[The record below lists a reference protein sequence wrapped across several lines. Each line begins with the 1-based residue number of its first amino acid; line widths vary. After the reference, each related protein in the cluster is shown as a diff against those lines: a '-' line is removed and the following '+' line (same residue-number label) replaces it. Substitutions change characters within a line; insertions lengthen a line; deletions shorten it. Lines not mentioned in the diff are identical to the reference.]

1 MEKRL
6 ITRLRMFKVSACF
19 LYKFNRKIFC
29 KKRNFYIS
37 LERKK
42 YLSMNQSTTLQN
54 IREGI
59 DKILANILPLK
70 SSAILFGSRAR
81 GDARNDSDWDVLILL
96 DKDRITQSDID
107 EVSYPIRELGW
118 KLDAMVNPIM
128 YTMKDWNSKSFTPFY
143 KNVMR
148 EGVAI

>member
-1 MEKRL
+1 M
-6 ITRLRMFKVSACF
+6 SA
-19 LYKFNRKIFC
+19 YFC
-29 KKRNFYIS
+29 KNLSEKYFAKSETFIYLWS
-37 LERKK
+37 EKK

-128 YTMKDWNSKSFTPFY
+128 YTLKDWNSKSFTPFY